1 MARLTIND
9 RQVVKLFEQLT
20 EMPQAT
26 IKEGGKVFKAK
37 TPVKSGN
44 ARSKT
49 KTRIGRGGNDSRIEA
64 NYPYADKLNA
74 GWSGQA
80 PAGMSNPT
88 MQQMDTFV
96 SKYISRID

>member
-1 MARLTIND
+1 MARLTINA

-49 KTRIGRGGNDSRIEA
+49 KTRIGRGGNDSKVEA
-64 NYPYADKLNA
+64 KYPYAGRLDS

-80 PAGMSNPT
+80 PDGMSNPSI
-88 MQQMDTFV
+88 QQMDTFV